1 MANLLLLLLL
11 PFFVT
16 TPAVNSIFSDSI
28 TTSLSSTGF
37 ALFVHALRAHNLTSL
52 PTAATRLTFLAPLD
66 SALINHRIDDRFLL
80 SHVSPAGALPYE
92 SLLSLTPNSTLST
105 LHQDN
110 TFVVRSNRWAVRFND
125 IPVVAPNLYVDDS
138 CAVHGV
144 DGPLVPAS
152 LLPPPNNPPKPR
164 TEIPPSP
171 PRVPRRKALQISAYS
186 RFVRRRNRPIHV
198 AEKWVTTNSP

>member
-11 PFFVT
+11 PFFAT
-16 TPAVNSIFSDSI
+16 IPTVNSIFPDSI

-37 ALFVHALRAHNLTSL
+37 ALFVHALRAHNLTPL
-52 PTAATRLTFLAPLD
+52 ATAATRLTFLAPLD
-66 SALINHRIDDRFLL
+66 SALINHRLDDGFLI

-92 SLLSLTPNSTLST
+92 SLLSITPDSTLST

-110 TFVVRSNRWAVRFND
+110 TLVVRTDPRAVRFND
-125 IPVVAPNLYVDDS
+125 IPIVAPNLYVDDS

-144 DGPLVPAS
+144 DGRLVPA
-152 LLPPPNNPPKPR
+152 LLPPSAKNPPKPR

-171 PRVPRRKALQISAYS
+171 PRVPKRKALQISACS
-186 RFVRRRNRPIHV
+186 RFLRRRNRPIHV
-198 AEKWVTTNSP
+198 AEKWVATNSP